1 MNDIIGF
8 ILSKTDEMQCDGLTR
23 SEIEAGVS
31 DGSVIIEQFEDGF
44 VVLQP
49 EGHLET
55 DPCSYI
61 WMLWIKPEKRG
72 ASAGR
77 RIVKETLK
85 KYRINYQMRVK
96 CYGASRAKFFARCGF
111 KIDSRNGEMWE
122 MVTWRI
128 DNCP

>member
-72 ASAGR
+72 TSAGR
-77 RIVKETLK
+77 RIVKEILK

-111 KIDSRNGEMWE
+111 KIDSRNGEMRE

-128 DNCP
+128 DN